1 MGGSLVA
8 RLIRHFFQSQELMFG
23 TQHLILAFSLLLV
36 GLAGCGEGGDRV
48 DVEGVVTLDG
58 QPMPGVHLTFDQPEL
73 SPNQNV
79 GYIGKTDDAG
89 RYSLRP
95 MIGDGF
101 GAPPGKY
108 RVSLTTAVSDPS
120 QPAQAPSSTKAST
133 PFYPES
139 PPPPPEKIP
148 LAYRGGKLTFEVPP
162 DGTEEANF
170 DLKSK

>member
-1 MGGSLVA
+1 MGHLTALPISTQI
-8 RLIRHFFQSQELMFG
+8 IRHGLMFA
-23 TQHLILAFSLLLV
+23 TYRLTLALSFV
-36 GLAGCGEGGDRV
+36 LACLSGCGEGGDRV
-48 DVEGVVTLDG
+48 TVEGIVTLDG

-73 SPNQNV
+73 SPNQNI
-79 GYIGKTDDAG
+79 GYIGKTDETG

-95 MIGDGF
+95 MLGEGT

-108 RVSLTTAVSDPS
+108 RVSLTTAVTDPS
-120 QPAQAPSSTKAST
+120 QPAPTPSTTKSST

-139 PPPPPEKIP
+139 APPSPERIPP
-148 LAYRGGKLTFEVPP
+148 AYRGGKLTFEVPE